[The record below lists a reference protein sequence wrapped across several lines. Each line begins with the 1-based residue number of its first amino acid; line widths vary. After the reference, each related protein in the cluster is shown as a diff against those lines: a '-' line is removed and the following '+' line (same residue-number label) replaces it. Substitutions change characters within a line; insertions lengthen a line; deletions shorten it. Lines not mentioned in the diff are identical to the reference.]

1 MINNLTFFKHFK
13 SLNLLLNKKEIIK
26 LIYILVFTFL
36 NIFFELLG
44 IGLIIPLLEIMLNYN
59 ENSFFLQY
67 IENLNLNINKDN
79 LLFYI
84 LTLFFFSFIL
94 KNIITIYINY
104 LLTDFRF
111 SIMSNLS
118 DKIYTDYLKKDFA
131 FLRNSKKISLVK
143 DIIEESSNVS
153 QNIIFQFLN
162 IISDS
167 ILIASVIIF
176 LFFTFTLERLYLLTY
191 FFTM

>member
-1 MINNLTFFKHFK
+1 
-13 SLNLLLNKKEIIK
+13 
-26 LIYILVFTFL
+26 
-36 NIFFELLG
+36 
-44 IGLIIPLLEIMLNYN
+44 
-59 ENSFFLQY
+59 
-67 IENLNLNINKDN
+67 
-79 LLFYI
+79 
-84 LTLFFFSFIL
+84 
-94 KNIITIYINY
+94 
-104 LLTDFRF
+104 
-111 SIMSNLS
+111 MSNLS

-176 LFFTFTLERLYLLTY
+176 LFFTFTLETLYLSIY
-191 FFTM
+191 FFTME

>member
-44 IGLIIPLLEIMLNYN
+44 IGLIIQLLEIMLNYN

-84 LTLFFFSFIL
+84 LTLFF
-94 KNIITIYINY
+94 
-104 LLTDFRF
+104 
-111 SIMSNLS
+111 
-118 DKIYTDYLKKDFA
+118 
-131 FLRNSKKISLVK
+131 
-143 DIIEESSNVS
+143 
-153 QNIIFQFLN
+153 
-162 IISDS
+162 
-167 ILIASVIIF
+167 
-176 LFFTFTLERLYLLTY
+176 
-191 FFTM
+191 

>member
-1 MINNLTFFKHFK
+1 M
-13 SLNLLLNKKEIIK
+13 
-26 LIYILVFTFL
+26 
-36 NIFFELLG
+36 G

-118 DKIYTDYLKKDFA
+118 DKIYTDYLKK
-131 FLRNSKKISLVK
+131 
-143 DIIEESSNVS
+143 
-153 QNIIFQFLN
+153 
-162 IISDS
+162 
-167 ILIASVIIF
+167 IL
-176 LFFTFTLERLYLLTY
+176 LF
-191 FFTM
+191 